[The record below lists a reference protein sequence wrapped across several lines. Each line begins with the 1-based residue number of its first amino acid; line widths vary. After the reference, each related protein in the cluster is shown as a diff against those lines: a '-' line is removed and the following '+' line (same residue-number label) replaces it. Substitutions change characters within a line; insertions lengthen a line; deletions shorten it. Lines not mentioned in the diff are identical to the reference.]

1 VLPLHHSSDQPT
13 AGIRTQSV
21 FFTERLF

>member
-1 VLPLHHSSDQPT
+1 VLPLHHSEDQLT
-13 AGIRTQSV
+13 AGIRTQTL